1 MFENAHKLSTI
12 RKQALKSLLRKF
24 DESGREIIEMHVLDD
39 RSFLSPYV
47 GANGK
52 VISSEATSF
61 LDNSVVL
68 PVTFKHGIII
78 HITSTCIDEQE
89 RTEYETAIRNRY
101 RSRLMEQSQSM
112 LRNTIYG
119 IGMSIIGILI
129 LTFAIIMKYLDLGSI
144 VLEVTY
150 IAAWVFLWE
159 AVDLLFLERSILRHE
174 QAKALTLYEAKI
186 VFT

>member
-1 MFENAHKLSTI
+1 MFENARKLSTI

-39 RSFLSPYV
+39 SGFLSPYA

-78 HITSTCIDEQE
+78 HITSACIDEQE
-89 RTEYETAIRNRY
+89 RIEYETAIRNRY
-101 RSRLMEQSQSM
+101 RSRLTELSQSM
-112 LRNTIYG
+112 LRNTIFG
-119 IGMSIIGILI
+119 IGMSIVGVLI
-129 LTFAIIMKYLDLGSI
+129 LTFAIIMTYHNPGSI

-159 AVDLLFLERSILRHE
+159 AVDLLFLERSNLRYE
-174 QAKALTLYEAKI
+174 QTKALTLYEAKI